1 MTFDGWDT
9 SIKKMK
15 DILRPWIEEA
25 FMPNLKSGDHIY
37 GSTCSSGINLL
48 LTTEVLLEN
57 DISSIF
63 VSGNDYLE
71 QSIRIANQI

>member
-1 MTFDGWDT
+1 
-9 SIKKMK
+9 
-15 DILRPWIEEA
+15 
-25 FMPNLKSGDHIY
+25 
-37 GSTCSSGINLL
+37 L